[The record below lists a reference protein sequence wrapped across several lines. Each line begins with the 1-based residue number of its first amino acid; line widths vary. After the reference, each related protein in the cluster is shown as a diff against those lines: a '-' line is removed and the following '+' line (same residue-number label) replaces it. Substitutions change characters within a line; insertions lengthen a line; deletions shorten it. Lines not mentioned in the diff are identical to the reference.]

1 MIERWPGPV
10 LQRTAPHGTKRL
22 SDDFLDQ
29 QVSALS
35 FTKVLWETGI

>member
-1 MIERWPGPV
+1 MIEGWPGSV
-10 LQRTAPHGTKRL
+10 LQRNASHGTKRL